1 MYLLALETSTEYCSC
16 ALSVAGEVRELCV
29 QAGHTHS
36 ERLLPMVAELMA
48 EAGIGYSQLEVIA
61 FGAGPGSFTGLRIA
75 CGAAQGLAFAHEL
88 PVVPVS
94 TLAAL
99 AADSDAD
106 RVLACLDARMG
117 ELYLAAYER
126 TGTGW
131 REVFAPALLRTD
143 NVPQLEGKWAG
154 IGSGFAAH
162 GTALEARY
170 ALSSIQPERFPRAR
184 AIAALALAKAARGET
199 VPADAAA
206 PFYLRDK
213 VALDKTEQAALR
225 AANQAGV
232 AA

>member
-29 QAGHTHS
+29 KAGHTHS
-36 ERLLPMVAELMA
+36 ERLLPMVAALMA
-48 EAGIGYSQLEVIA
+48 EAGIGYAQLDVIA

-99 AADSDAD
+99 AADSDSD

-143 NVPQLEGKWAG
+143 SLPQLEGKWTG

-162 GTALEARY
+162 GTALDARY
-170 ALSSIQPERFPRAR
+170 ALSSVRPERFPRAR

-225 AANQAGV
+225 AANQAGL

>member
-48 EAGIGYSQLEVIA
+48 EAGIGYGQLDVIA

-75 CGAAQGLAFAHEL
+75 CGAMQGLAFAHDL

-94 TLAAL
+94 TLEAL

-106 RVLACLDARMG
+106 RVLTCLDARMG

-126 TGTGW
+126 AGAGW

-143 NVPQLEGKWAG
+143 NLPQLEGQWTG
-154 IGSGFAAH
+154 IGSGLAAH
-162 GTALEARY
+162 GTVLHARY
-170 ALSSIQPERFPRAR
+170 ALSSTQPEHFPRAR
-184 AIAALALAKAARGET
+184 AIAALALVKAARGET
-199 VPADAAA
+199 VAAEAAA